1 MPACRERNRER
12 RLAFSRRD
20 RACLMALRAA
30 PAHAAHV
37 PQKNVEKLR
46 KTAKELNPRATVVI
60 TTSWLTVDDAETI
73 RGKRVVLVE
82 DGSVLTRGGMLDGAG
97 DSPH

>member
-1 MPACRERNRER
+1 MV
-12 RLAFSRRD
+12 
-20 RACLMALRAA
+20 LRAA

-46 KTAKELNPRATVVI
+46 KTAKELNPRAQVVV
-60 TTSWLTVDDAETI
+60 TDSWKTVDDAETI
-73 RGKRVVLVE
+73 RGKRVLVE
-82 DGSVLTRGGMLDGAG
+82 DGSVLTRGGMLYGAG